1 MEDLGQVGLMVIA
14 KGRGTNNHHISE
26 LLVGLADASHGI
38 LKGTIR

>member
-14 KGRGTNNHHISE
+14 KGTGTNKHHILG

-38 LKGTIR
+38 LQGTVR